1 MRLQISDLGIIEYDE
16 ALEYQY
22 ALLKQVER
30 EEVPDTLL
38 LLEHYPVVTLGKR
51 GEESDMLL
59 PEEELRQRG
68 VSVHRIDRGG
78 QATFHGPGQLVV
90 YPIVNLRNH
99 QRRVKRFVR
108 TIETFVIE
116 LLRRHYGIE
125 AHTEEAHVGV
135 WVGTRKI
142 AAIGISIHN
151 AVTMHGLALNV
162 CTELDYFSLIV
173 PCGIRDCGVTSI
185 QKELDREVS
194 VAEVKERAGGLFAEL
209 FGYDEYEVRAAN
221 GELL

>member
-1 MRLQISDLGIIEYDE
+1 MRLQVSDLGIIEYDE
-16 ALEYQY
+16 ALDYQY

-38 LLEHYPVVTLGKR
+38 LLEHPPVVTLGKR
-51 GEESDMLL
+51 GEETDVLI
-59 PEEELRQRG
+59 PEKELRRRG

-116 LLRRHYGIE
+116 LLQRFYGIE
-125 AHTEEAHVGV
+125 AHTEDAHVGV
-135 WVGTRKI
+135 WVGNRKI

-173 PCGIRDCGVTSI
+173 PCGIRGCGVTSI

-194 VAEVKERAGGLFAEL
+194 VAEVKERAGRLFAEL
-209 FGYDEYEVRAAN
+209 FGYDELSFGTGKE
-221 GELL
+221 ELS